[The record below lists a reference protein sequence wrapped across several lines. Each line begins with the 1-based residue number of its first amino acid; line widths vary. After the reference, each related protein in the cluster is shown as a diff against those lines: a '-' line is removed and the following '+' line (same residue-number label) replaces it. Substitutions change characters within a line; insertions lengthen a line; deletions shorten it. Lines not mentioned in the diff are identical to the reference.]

1 MASFHEHLV
10 INRWLLSLF
19 NQKNLQVF
27 KARLGDDE
35 FEGLDE
41 NGQTKFFEQLNNSLF
56 HTDLLPQTD
65 LRRYD
70 LNIVRHWQ
78 TITERRNQAAGHRLE
93 MKYFQYL
100 SLLFTEIYLDW
111 YFNRKAELQTAL
123 NASLQQYAKEPFAKD
138 LQNYRL
144 DDLNKIA
151 FWNATGSGKTYLANA
166 FGMTASRNFYTVRYV
181 RLPDLLG
188 ELAIAR
194 AEGTYRKVMKQYRQ
208 VKLLILDEWLLYPL
222 KEPEARDLLEI
233 AEGRCKKAS
242 TIFCSQF
249 EVGGWHQKIGEP
261 TLADA
266 ICDRI
271 VHDSYTIV
279 IGGADSMR
287 KRKGISEEA

>member
-1 MASFHEHLV
+1 MLDNNTVRKLHEMKLGAMAAAFQKQLQDSSFAEMLFEERFGMLADAEWTARKN
-10 INRWLLSLF
+10 NRLKRLIRSADYAFPNACLEDVEYHADRRLD
-19 NQKNLQVF
+19 KALI
-27 KARLGDDE
+27 ARLGTCGYIDE
-35 FEGLDE
+35 F
-41 NGQTKFFEQLNNSLF
+41 
-56 HTDLLPQTD
+56 H
-65 LRRYD
+65 
-70 LNIVRHWQ
+70 NI
-78 TITERRNQAAGHRLE
+78 IILG
-93 MKYFQYL
+93 
-100 SLLFTEIYLDW
+100 
-111 YFNRKAELQTAL
+111 
-123 NASLQQYAKEPFAKD
+123 
-138 LQNYRL
+138 
-144 DDLNKIA
+144 
-151 FWNATGSGKTYLANA
+151 ATGSGKTYLANA

-287 KRKGISEEA
+287 KRKGIIEEA

>member
-1 MASFHEHLV
+1 
-10 INRWLLSLF
+10 
-19 NQKNLQVF
+19 
-27 KARLGDDE
+27 
-35 FEGLDE
+35 
-41 NGQTKFFEQLNNSLF
+41 
-56 HTDLLPQTD
+56 
-65 LRRYD
+65 
-70 LNIVRHWQ
+70 
-78 TITERRNQAAGHRLE
+78 
-93 MKYFQYL
+93 
-100 SLLFTEIYLDW
+100 
-111 YFNRKAELQTAL
+111 
-123 NASLQQYAKEPFAKD
+123 
-138 LQNYRL
+138 
-144 DDLNKIA
+144 
-151 FWNATGSGKTYLANA
+151 
-166 FGMTASRNFYTVRYV
+166 MTASRNFYTVRYV

-194 AEGTYRKVMKQYRQ
+194 AEGNYRKVMKQYRQ